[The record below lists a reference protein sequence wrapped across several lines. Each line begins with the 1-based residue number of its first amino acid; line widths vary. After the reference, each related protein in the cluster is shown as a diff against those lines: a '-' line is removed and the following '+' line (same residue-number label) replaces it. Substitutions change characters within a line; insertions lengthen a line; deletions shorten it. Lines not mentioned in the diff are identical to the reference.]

1 MMVIYM
7 QSTIDYLFSLDPD
20 IPIKIAA
27 VHGVPDINTIIG
39 SKGDV
44 IKYYKFGKKSSP
56 KKSTKN
62 T

>member
-1 MMVIYM
+1 M
-7 QSTIDYLFSLDPD
+7 QITIDHLFSLDPD

-27 VHGVPDINTIIG
+27 VHGTPDINTIIG

-44 IKYYKFGKKSSP
+44 IKYYKFEKRSSSKKSI
-56 KKSTKN
+56 KN